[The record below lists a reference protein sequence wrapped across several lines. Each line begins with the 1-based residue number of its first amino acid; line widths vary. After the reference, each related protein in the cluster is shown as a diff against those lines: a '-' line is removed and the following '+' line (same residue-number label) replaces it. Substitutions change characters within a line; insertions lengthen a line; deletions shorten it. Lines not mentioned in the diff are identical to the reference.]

1 MTYVPFI
8 IIFVTL
14 ICPVFVPLIYWYIL
28 RKRDSKI
35 YRYCRYARRFWA
47 LMIVFMIIFKLF
59 KLQELEGF
67 NTYEKIGEF
76 IGQFLCSVVLWK
88 KWGRE
93 NDSEI
98 NQVILNEKN

>member
-28 RKRDSKI
+28 RKKDSKI

-47 LMIVFMIIFKLF
+47 LMIVVMIVFKIF

-76 IGQFLCSVVLWK
+76 FGQFLMSLLLWK
-88 KWGRE
+88 KWGHG
-93 NDSEI
+93 NDLEERHG
-98 NQVILNEKN
+98 ILNEKN